1 MKGKEGRR
9 QKEEEKKYREQKTKE
24 RKEKGKRKEVN
35 INRRIGSTKG
45 RRKER

>member
-24 RKEKGKRKEVN
+24 RKEVN
-35 INRRIGSTKG
+35 INRRMGSTKG